1 MSLMQ
6 IDSIRLRRDRNRL
19 TVCKWFVSGELLSS
33 EDAVIAYKVSYY
45 RIHCHDLN
53 VALLDAAK
61 RAGVTIHTKQR
72 VLSYDFDAHSAT
84 MEAGKTR
91 MLDLIVCADGIK
103 SIASPLLTGQPDI
116 PTMRIVQVGSSAWCG
131 LAAHLVG
138 CPTHN
143 RKLYKIVVCAA
154 SYKKTTDEFWVIK
167 CNNKELHKR
176 FES

>member
-1 MSLMQ
+1 MQ

-91 MLDLIVCADGIK
+91 MLDLIVCADGMFVPM
-103 SIASPLLTGQPDI
+103 SP
-116 PTMRIVQVGSSAWCG
+116 
-131 LAAHLVG
+131 
-138 CPTHN
+138 
-143 RKLYKIVVCAA
+143 
-154 SYKKTTDEFWVIK
+154 
-167 CNNKELHKR
+167 ELHALTHI
-176 FES
+176 